1 MNNIHILSHVY
12 IRVICILQYS
22 MRFFSIGLKNKTKLE
37 TVIYNSKDESRKI
50 EK

>member
-1 MNNIHILSHVY
+1 
-12 IRVICILQYS
+12 

-50 EK
+50 KHKKEILD